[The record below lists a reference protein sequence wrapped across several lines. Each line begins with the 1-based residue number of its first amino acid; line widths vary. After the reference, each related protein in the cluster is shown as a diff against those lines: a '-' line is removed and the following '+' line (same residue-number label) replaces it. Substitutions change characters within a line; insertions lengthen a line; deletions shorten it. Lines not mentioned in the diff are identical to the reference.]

1 MKRFPLIVGKLGIG
15 MMVAGILAA
24 ALSLITP
31 TSGFPIA
38 PLLLVGAFVYLAGSV
53 MAVGAFDYVRGSK
66 LFLGIRI
73 ARILFAVIVVYAVIR
88 GPQ

>member
-24 ALSLITP
+24 ALSLLMP

-53 MAVGAFDYVRGSK
+53 MAVGTFDYVRGSK
-66 LFLGIRI
+66 MVLGIRI